1 MTDRPDHDEASR
13 QRATDSYNDENIGVE
28 ISSQDARQAEVV
40 LQSSSSKK
48 IFLGTLAFIVIFP
61 VLIVFLLGFF

>member
-40 LQSSSSKK
+40 LQSPGSKK